1 MVYYFNLDIA
11 RMKSTRNIAFVTNFC
26 IARLRHGKR
35 ASTRYFLPFQLVK
48 KHGDPLVNQP
58 YTYFKFI
65 IFYVRVGSY

>member
-1 MVYYFNLDIA
+1 MENELVQDI
-11 RMKSTRNIAFVTNFC
+11 
-26 IARLRHGKR
+26 
-35 ASTRYFLPFQLVK
+35 FLPFQLVK